1 MGDKKGSASLMNK
14 EKPTVKQCKHC
25 KSEIPYDA
33 KVCPVCRKKQG
44 APGCLIVV
52 LVVVVLVVIAAF
64 AGGGESNSPQK
75 VESTSGTSQSA
86 SQASQAQ
93 SQPEQTVFTVGDT
106 VELNG
111 VKTTLLSAE
120 EYPGKQYM
128 MPTDG
133 NVFLVCQFEI
143 ENDSSAE
150 INVSSM
156 VSFNAYC
163 DDYSVNLSVT
173 GEMLEDSWKSLDGTV
188 APGKKINGVIAYE
201 IPQDWQKM
209 EISYTPSF
217 WSGHDVQFEINK

>member
-1 MGDKKGSASLMNK
+1 MNK

-75 VESTSGTSQSA
+75 VESTSGTSQPA

>member
-1 MGDKKGSASLMNK
+1 MNK

-75 VESTSGTSQSA
+75 VESTSGTSQAA

-143 ENDSSAE
+143 ENNSSAE

-163 DDYSVNLSVT
+163 DDYSVSLSIT

>member
-1 MGDKKGSASLMNK
+1 MNK

-64 AGGGESNSPQK
+64 AGGGESSTPQK

-163 DDYSVNLSVT
+163 DDYSVSLSVT

>member
-1 MGDKKGSASLMNK
+1 MQALQERNS
-14 EKPTVKQCKHC
+14 
-25 KSEIPYDA
+25 YDA

-64 AGGGESNSPQK
+64 AGSGESSTPQK

-86 SQASQAQ
+86 SQAGEAQ
-93 SQPEQTVFTVGDT
+93 SQPEQTVFTVGDA

-150 INVSSM
+150 ITVSSM

-173 GEMLEDSWKSLDGTV
+173 GEMLEDSWKTLDGTV

-209 EISYTPSF
+209 EISYTPSY

>member
-1 MGDKKGSASLMNK
+1 MNK

-44 APGCLIVV
+44 APGCLIAV
-52 LVVVVLVVIAAF
+52 LVVVVLVVVAAL
-64 AGGGESNSPQK
+64 AGGGDSNTPQK
-75 VESTSGTSQSA
+75 VESSSQAASQTSQTDPA
-86 SQASQAQ
+86 SEAPAQ
-93 SQPEQTVFTVGDT
+93 EEQTVFTVGDT

-111 VKTTLLSAE
+111 VKTTLQSAE

-133 NVFLVCQFEI
+133 NVFLVCRFEI
-143 ENDSSAE
+143 ENDSSEE

-163 DDYSVNLSVT
+163 DDYSVNISIT
-173 GEMLEDSWKSLDGTV
+173 GEMLEDSWTSLDGTV

-201 IPQDWQKM
+201 VPQDWQKM

>member
-1 MGDKKGSASLMNK
+1 MNK

-52 LVVVVLVVIAAF
+52 LVVVVLGVIAAF
-64 AGGGESNSPQK
+64 AGGGESSTPQK

-93 SQPEQTVFTVGDT
+93 SQPEQTVFTVGDA

-163 DDYSVNLSVT
+163 DDYSVSLSIT

>member
-1 MGDKKGSASLMNK
+1 MNK

-64 AGGGESNSPQK
+64 AGSGESSTPQK

-86 SQASQAQ
+86 SQAGEAQ
-93 SQPEQTVFTVGDT
+93 SQPEQTVFTVGDA

-150 INVSSM
+150 ITVSSM

-173 GEMLEDSWKSLDGTV
+173 GEMLEDSWKTLDGTV

>member
-1 MGDKKGSASLMNK
+1 MQALQERNS
-14 EKPTVKQCKHC
+14 
-25 KSEIPYDA
+25 YDA

-64 AGGGESNSPQK
+64 AGSGESSTPQK

-86 SQASQAQ
+86 SQAGEAQ
-93 SQPEQTVFTVGDT
+93 SQPEQPVFTVGDA

-150 INVSSM
+150 ITVSSM

-173 GEMLEDSWKSLDGTV
+173 GEMLEDSWKTLDGTV

-209 EISYTPSF
+209 EISYTPSY

>member
-1 MGDKKGSASLMNK
+1 MEGKKGSASLMNK

-64 AGGGESNSPQK
+64 AGGGESSTPQK

-163 DDYSVNLSVT
+163 DDYSVSLSVT

>member
-1 MGDKKGSASLMNK
+1 MNK

-44 APGCLIVV
+44 APGCLIVA

-64 AGGGESNSPQK
+64 AGGGESSTPQK

-163 DDYSVNLSVT
+163 DDYSVSLSIT

>member
-1 MGDKKGSASLMNK
+1 MNK

-163 DDYSVNLSVT
+163 DDYSVSLSIT

>member
-1 MGDKKGSASLMNK
+1 MQALQERNS
-14 EKPTVKQCKHC
+14 
-25 KSEIPYDA
+25 YDA

-64 AGGGESNSPQK
+64 AGSGESSTPQK

-86 SQASQAQ
+86 SQAGEAQ
-93 SQPEQTVFTVGDT
+93 PQPEQTVFTVGDA

-150 INVSSM
+150 ITVSSM

-173 GEMLEDSWKSLDGTV
+173 GEMLEDSWKTLDGTV

-209 EISYTPSF
+209 EISYTPSY

>member
-1 MGDKKGSASLMNK
+1 MEGKKASASLMNK

-64 AGGGESNSPQK
+64 AGGGESSTPQK

-163 DDYSVNLSVT
+163 DDYSVSLSVT

>member
-1 MGDKKGSASLMNK
+1 MNK

-64 AGGGESNSPQK
+64 AGGGESSTPQK

-93 SQPEQTVFTVGDT
+93 SQPEQTVFTVGDA

>member
-1 MGDKKGSASLMNK
+1 MNK

-64 AGGGESNSPQK
+64 AGGGESSTHQK
-75 VESTSGTSQSA
+75 VESTSGTSQAA

-163 DDYSVNLSVT
+163 DDYSVSLSIT

>member
-1 MGDKKGSASLMNK
+1 MSK

-52 LVVVVLVVIAAF
+52 LVVVVLMVIAAL
-64 AGGGESNSPQK
+64 AGGGESNTPQK
-75 VESTSGTSQSA
+75 VESTSSTSQAA
-86 SQASQAQ
+86 SQSSEA
-93 SQPEQTVFTVGDT
+93 QPEQTVFTVGDT

-143 ENDSSAE
+143 ENDSSEE

-163 DDYSVNLSVT
+163 DDYSVSLSIT

>member
-64 AGGGESNSPQK
+64 AGGGESSTPQK

>member
-1 MGDKKGSASLMNK
+1 MNK

-93 SQPEQTVFTVGDT
+93 SQPEQTVFTVGDA

-173 GEMLEDSWKSLDGTV
+173 GEMLEDSWKTLDGTV

>member
-64 AGGGESNSPQK
+64 AGSGESSTPQK

-86 SQASQAQ
+86 SRAGEEQP
-93 SQPEQTVFTVGDT
+93 QPEQTVFTVGDA

-150 INVSSM
+150 ITVSSM

-173 GEMLEDSWKSLDGTV
+173 GEMLEDSWKTLDGTV

-209 EISYTPSF
+209 EISYTPSY

>member
-64 AGGGESNSPQK
+64 AGSGESSTPQK

-86 SQASQAQ
+86 SQASEAQ
-93 SQPEQTVFTVGDT
+93 PQPEQTVFTVGDT

-163 DDYSVNLSVT
+163 DDYSVSLSVT

>member
-1 MGDKKGSASLMNK
+1 MNK

-64 AGGGESNSPQK
+64 AGGGESKSPQK

-163 DDYSVNLSVT
+163 DDYSVSLSIT

>member
-1 MGDKKGSASLMNK
+1 MNK

-64 AGGGESNSPQK
+64 AGSGESSTPQK

-163 DDYSVNLSVT
+163 DDYSVSLSVT

>member
-1 MGDKKGSASLMNK
+1 MNK

-93 SQPEQTVFTVGDT
+93 PQPEQTVFTVGDA

-173 GEMLEDSWKSLDGTV
+173 GEMLEDSWKTLDGTV

>member
-1 MGDKKGSASLMNK
+1 MNK
-14 EKPTVKQCKHC
+14 EKPAVKQCKHC

-64 AGGGESNSPQK
+64 AGSGESSTPQK

-86 SQASQAQ
+86 SQAGEAQ
-93 SQPEQTVFTVGDT
+93 SQPEQTVFTVGDA

-133 NVFLVCQFEI
+133 NIFLVCQFEI

-150 INVSSM
+150 ITVSSM

-173 GEMLEDSWKSLDGTV
+173 GEMLEDSWKTLDGTV

-209 EISYTPSF
+209 EISYTPSY

>member
-1 MGDKKGSASLMNK
+1 MSK

-52 LVVVVLVVIAAF
+52 LVVIVLMVIAAL
-64 AGGGESNSPQK
+64 AGGGESNTPQK
-75 VESTSGTSQSA
+75 VESTSSISQAASQSSEA
-86 SQASQAQ
+86 
-93 SQPEQTVFTVGDT
+93 QPEQTVFTVGDT

-143 ENDSSAE
+143 ENDSSEE

-163 DDYSVNLSVT
+163 DDYSVSLSIT

-209 EISYTPSF
+209 EISYTPSY

>member
-1 MGDKKGSASLMNK
+1 MNK

-64 AGGGESNSPQK
+64 AGGGESSTPQK

-86 SQASQAQ
+86 SQAGEAQ
-93 SQPEQTVFTVGDT
+93 PQPEQTVFTVGDA

-150 INVSSM
+150 ITVSSM

-173 GEMLEDSWKSLDGTV
+173 GEMLEDSWKTLDGTV

-209 EISYTPSF
+209 EISYTPSY

>member
-1 MGDKKGSASLMNK
+1 MNK

-52 LVVVVLVVIAAF
+52 LVVVVLVLIAAF
-64 AGGGESNSPQK
+64 AGGGESSTPQK

-163 DDYSVNLSVT
+163 DDYSVSLSVT

-188 APGKKINGVIAYE
+188 APGKKINGAIAYE

>member
-1 MGDKKGSASLMNK
+1 MNK

-52 LVVVVLVVIAAF
+52 LVVVVLVLIAAF
-64 AGGGESNSPQK
+64 AGGGESSTPQK

-163 DDYSVNLSVT
+163 DDYSVSLSIT

>member
-64 AGGGESNSPQK
+64 AGSGESSTPQK

-86 SQASQAQ
+86 SQAGEAQ
-93 SQPEQTVFTVGDT
+93 PQPEQTVFTVGDA

-173 GEMLEDSWKSLDGTV
+173 GEMLEDSWKTLDGTV

>member
-163 DDYSVNLSVT
+163 DDYSVSLSIT

>member
-1 MGDKKGSASLMNK
+1 MQALQERNS
-14 EKPTVKQCKHC
+14 
-25 KSEIPYDA
+25 YDA

-64 AGGGESNSPQK
+64 AGGGESSTPQK

-93 SQPEQTVFTVGDT
+93 SQPEQTVFTVGDA

-133 NVFLVCQFEI
+133 NIFLVCQFEI

-150 INVSSM
+150 ITVSSM

-173 GEMLEDSWKSLDGTV
+173 GEMLEDSWKTLDGTV

-209 EISYTPSF
+209 EISYTPSY

>member
-1 MGDKKGSASLMNK
+1 MNK

-64 AGGGESNSPQK
+64 AGGGESSTPQK

-163 DDYSVNLSVT
+163 DDYSVSLSIT

-188 APGKKINGVIAYE
+188 VPGKKINGVIAYE

>member
-1 MGDKKGSASLMNK
+1 MSK

-52 LVVVVLVVIAAF
+52 LVVVVLMVIAAL
-64 AGGGESNSPQK
+64 AGGGESNTPQK
-75 VESTSGTSQSA
+75 VESTSSTSQAA
-86 SQASQAQ
+86 SQSSEA
-93 SQPEQTVFTVGDT
+93 QPEQTVFTVGDT

-143 ENDSSAE
+143 ENDSSEE

-163 DDYSVNLSVT
+163 DDYSVSLSIT

-201 IPQDWQKM
+201 VPQDWQKM
-209 EISYTPSF
+209 EISYTPSY

>member
-1 MGDKKGSASLMNK
+1 MNK

-52 LVVVVLVVIAAF
+52 LVVVVLVLIAAF
-64 AGGGESNSPQK
+64 AGGGESSTPQK

-93 SQPEQTVFTVGDT
+93 PQPEQTVFTVGDT

-163 DDYSVNLSVT
+163 DDYSVSLSIT

>member
-1 MGDKKGSASLMNK
+1 MNK

-52 LVVVVLVVIAAF
+52 LVVVVLVVIASF
-64 AGGGESNSPQK
+64 AGGGESSTPQK

-163 DDYSVNLSVT
+163 DDYSVSLSIT

>member
-1 MGDKKGSASLMNK
+1 MNK

-64 AGGGESNSPQK
+64 AGSGESSTPQK

-86 SQASQAQ
+86 SQAGEAQ
-93 SQPEQTVFTVGDT
+93 PQPEQTVFTVGDA

-163 DDYSVNLSVT
+163 DDYSVSLSIT
-173 GEMLEDSWKSLDGTV
+173 GEMLEDSWKTLDGTV

-209 EISYTPSF
+209 EISYTPSY

>member
-1 MGDKKGSASLMNK
+1 MQALQERNS
-14 EKPTVKQCKHC
+14 
-25 KSEIPYDA
+25 YDA

-64 AGGGESNSPQK
+64 AGSGESSTPQK

-86 SQASQAQ
+86 SQAGEAQ
-93 SQPEQTVFTVGDT
+93 PQPEQTVFTVGDA

-163 DDYSVNLSVT
+163 DDYSVSLSVT
-173 GEMLEDSWKSLDGTV
+173 GEMLEDSWKTLDGTV

-209 EISYTPSF
+209 EISYTPSY